1 MVSGRPKKEGRGL
14 KMAFEKV
21 ERNLRRLRRMMEFEG
36 APRRWRFRQ
45 EIEPHPITPTL
56 PEEIKEATRRFV
68 RAFFRARGFLPEN
81 PLAAKD
87 ELRKAIGEM
96 EIIKQ
101 VLVPEDYEHIKTMLS
116 EIEDFLGKHEIES
129 AIAKMEALWTWM
141 LTKVF
146 PPPPYIASPFPLEM
160 KGSWVQIPRG
170 PESKTLELKQR
181 HGSELR
187 RLIEEAQAQNREV
200 GVMLC
205 QTEAGDLHL
214 SRECWGR
221 RETVTVADC
230 HDGLSPLG
238 SFHAHLSGT
247 GIFSVPDL
255 DLAIKKEQLSCLGYV
270 KAGVPTLK
278 CILPKR
284 YYELPYETRT
294 EIRYSLDQ
302 ARQDI
307 ERAIQLYKTSPSH
320 PEAIVL
326 SKRAQV
332 TLSTIERILGVDEV
346 PL

>member
-1 MVSGRPKKEGRGL
+1 
-14 KMAFEKV
+14 MAFEKV
-21 ERNLRRLRRMMEFEG
+21 ERNLRRLRRIMEFEG

-101 VLVPEDYEHIKTMLS
+101 VLVPEDYEHIKIMLS
-116 EIEDFLGKHEIES
+116 EIEDFLGKYEIES

-146 PPPPYIASPFPLEM
+146 PPPPYIASPFPLE
-160 KGSWVQIPRG
+160 VG
-170 PESKTLELKQR
+170 PESQTLELKYQY
-181 HGSELR
+181 GSELR
-187 RLIEEAQAQNREV
+187 RLIEEAQSQHQEV

-205 QTEAGDLHL
+205 QTPSGGFHL

-238 SFHAHLSGT
+238 SFHVHLSGT
-247 GIFSVPDL
+247 GVFSVPDL

-270 KAGVPTLK
+270 KAGVPTIK
-278 CILPKR
+278 CIMPKR

-294 EIRYSLDQ
+294 EIRHSLDQ
-302 ARQDI
+302 ARRDI
-307 ERAIQLYKTSPSH
+307 ERASELFKTSPTN
-320 PEAIVL
+320 PEAQILVR
-326 SKRAQV
+326 RAQT
-332 TLSTIERILGVDEV
+332 TLMKVEDVLGVYEV